1 MKFGLVKPPFIKYS
15 DCRCIVLL
23 TTPNNRSKFVMTPPA
38 TIQSPSAGRCHRP
51 RVAIVQKSDGLL
63 TWCAD
68 LAAAF
73 GEAGVTTLTSN
84 FRASSLAER
93 WTQYTTKQRLL
104 LNPTTTRRLAK
115 TLAGF
120 SPDLVVFLNYPSIPL
135 EAEALLRQT
144 LGAGVPIIGWICD
157 SVGAMPAGY
166 DALLDG
172 VYYFDSASLP
182 VLEQHYHGTRS
193 RLEFLPLAA
202 NPRRYV
208 CPDIDITSRKP
219 VLVFAGNCTSSRQP
233 FFAEYRGL
241 GNNLDL
247 YGPKAGNWPQVW
259 RNRKLSSADLA
270 RIYRGYLINLNLLQ
284 PGNTT
289 NGLNLRAFE
298 IPCAGG
304 LATYPDAPDL
314 AKCFEPDKEVLVYN
328 GAAGLMDAVR
338 ETLRNPDKA
347 LTITRAGHQRVMREH
362 TFYHRA
368 IRILHDWIGTSF
380 QPNLP
385 DYIELS
391 K

>member
-1 MKFGLVKPPFIKYS
+1 
-15 DCRCIVLL
+15 
-23 TTPNNRSKFVMTPPA
+23 MTPLA
-38 TIQSPSAGRCHRP
+38 TIQSNATSRSHRP

-63 TWCAD
+63 TWCTD

-73 GEAGVTTLTSN
+73 HEAGATTHASN

-93 WTQYTTKQRLL
+93 WTQYTTKRRLVF
-104 LNPTTTRRLAK
+104 NPTTTRRIAK
-115 TLAGF
+115 TLADF

-135 EAEALLRQT
+135 ETEALMRKA
-144 LGAGVPIIGWICD
+144 LGSGVPFIGWLCD
-157 SVGAMPAGY
+157 SVYAIPPGY
-166 DALLDG
+166 DGLFDG

-182 VLEQHYHGTRS
+182 VLERHYHGTRS
-193 RLEFLPLAA
+193 RLDFLPLAA

-208 CPDIDITSRKP
+208 CPDIDITTRKP
-219 VLVFAGNCTSSRQP
+219 VLVFAGHCTPSRQP
-233 FFAEYRGL
+233 FFAEYRSL
-241 GNNLDL
+241 GKRLDL

-314 AKCFEPDKEVLVYN
+314 ARCFEPGQEVLIYKT
-328 GAAGLMDAVR
+328 AADLM
-338 ETLRNPDKA
+338 ETVSQTLHHPEQA

-368 IRILHDWIGTSF
+368 VRMLQDWIGTSF
-380 QPNLP
+380 QPSTP
-385 DYIELS
+385 DYIRLT